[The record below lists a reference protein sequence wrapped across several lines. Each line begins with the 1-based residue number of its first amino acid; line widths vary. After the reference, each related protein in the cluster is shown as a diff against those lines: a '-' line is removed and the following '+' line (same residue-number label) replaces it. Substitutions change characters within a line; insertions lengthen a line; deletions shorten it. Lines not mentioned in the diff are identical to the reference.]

1 MTFGRRFLSTA
12 AAGALVVG
20 GLSVTLSAGPANAS
34 AANCTN
40 GANGFTSIPYNKSG
54 TVETTKDLGGGRRAE
69 LHIAWI
75 NGVPHR
81 WARISGATK
90 AGDLVWMDYST
101 TYGDGW
107 IQCGPFTVQS
117 NGSPN
122 TSAAHKATRE
132 PGEQFRA
139 CGRRV
144 DGDSMCGPWL

>member
-1 MTFGRRFLSTA
+1 M
-12 AAGALVVG
+12 G
-20 GLSVTLSAGPANAS
+20 GLSVTLSAGPVNAD

-54 TVETTKDLGGGRRAE
+54 IIETSNDLGGGRKVE
-69 LHIAWI
+69 LHLATI
-75 NGVPHR
+75 NGAPHR

-101 TYGDGW
+101 TYGNGW

-122 TSAAHKATRE
+122 TSAAHKVARTA
-132 PGEQFRA
+132 GEQFRA
-139 CGRRV
+139 CGRRF
-144 DGDSMCGPWL
+144 DGNSICGPWL